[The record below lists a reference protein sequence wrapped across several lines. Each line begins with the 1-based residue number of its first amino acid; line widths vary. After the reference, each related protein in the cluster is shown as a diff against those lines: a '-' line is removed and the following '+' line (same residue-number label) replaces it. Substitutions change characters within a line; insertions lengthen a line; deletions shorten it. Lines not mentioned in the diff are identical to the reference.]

1 MRILLIAA
9 NTERI
14 SMVAL
19 PYGLGLVAAAL
30 RQAGHEVAF
39 LDLLDASDL
48 RASIQQAIRGSA
60 PEVIGL
66 SIRNIDDQN
75 RQEPHFLLEKARE
88 VVTACR
94 AASQA
99 PIVLGG
105 PGYSIFPRETLAY
118 LGADYGI
125 RGDGE
130 AAFPALLERLRCGL
144 DPRDLPGIQVA
155 GDRGDTTCAAV
166 ANLDRFPL
174 WDEALDRPTDRESPE
189 FWVPVQSR
197 RGCPNDCSYC
207 STARIQGRGVPL
219 PLPRRVVD
227 AIATLAPA
235 GLPPL
240 LLRGQLLQPPG
251 GPGAGALRG
260 AWRTLAPAVQWRCIL
275 YPRAASG
282 EELVGAM
289 AASGC
294 VEASLGFESGSRAIL
309 KEMNKRFTPDEV
321 RRISDLLA
329 APARPP
335 DGRGEG
341 PSSNGSGLLFV
352 RVDLREHRVGHGGH
366 FLFAMAGGALG
377 LVRHDEPRLLRGG
390 WILHDLDAL
399 VLASGAVAA
408 FTIQDWLRLGMRGGA
423 PGVELDL
430 VAHLAGRGADVG
442 RGGGERNGAR
452 DEAYHHGTDHNHGS
466 LLVRGPQATPVN
478 RNLHPTLGQE

>member
-30 RQAGHEVAF
+30 RQAGHTVAF
-39 LDLLDASDL
+39 LDLLDAGEL
-48 RASIQQAIRGSA
+48 GAAIHQAIRESA

-118 LGADYGI
+118 LAADYGI

-130 AAFPALLERLRCGL
+130 AAFPALLERLRAGR
-144 DPRDLPGIQVA
+144 DPRDVPGVQVA
-155 GDRGDTTCAAV
+155 GDRGATTCAAV
-166 ANLDRFPL
+166 TDLDRFPL
-174 WDEALDRPTDRESPE
+174 WDDALERPADRESPE

-207 STARIQGRGVPL
+207 STARIQGRAYRCRSPRQVADAVAALARRGYRRFYFVDNSFNL
-219 PLPRRVVD
+219 PE
-227 AIATLAPA
+227 AQALALCR
-235 GLPPL
+235 GLRP
-240 LLRGQLLQPPG
+240 
-251 GPGAGALRG
+251 
-260 AWRTLAPAVQWRCIL
+260 LAPAVQWRCIL
-275 YPRAASG
+275 YPQGVG
-282 EELVGAM
+282 EELVRAM

-294 VEASLGFESGSRAIL
+294 VEASLGFESGSPAIL
-309 KEMNKRFTPDEV
+309 KEMNKRFAPDEV

-329 APARPP
+329 AHGIRRMGFLLLGGPGETRETVEESLAFARSLRL
-335 DGRGEG
+335 DGLRVTVGIRIYPGTALARRAVREG
-341 PSSNGSGLLFV
+341 VLADEADLLFP
-352 RVDLREHRVGHGGH
+352 RFYL
-366 FLFAMAGGALG
+366 APG
-377 LVRHDEPRLLRGG
+377 LDPWLQAR
-390 WILHDLDAL
+390 
-399 VLASGAVAA
+399 VAA
-408 FTIQDWLRLGMRGGA
+408 
-423 PGVELDL
+423 
-430 VAHLAGRGADVG
+430 ADI
-442 RGGGERNGAR
+442 
-452 DEAYHHGTDHNHGS
+452 
-466 LLVRGPQATPVN
+466 
-478 RNLHPTLGQE
+478 